1 MRRQLKYNTHYLVEK
16 KYFDSSII
24 KQVLLLPAADLSEQW
39 LSKAQ
44 AAVDNGLLDSNHPR
58 YLQNHGAF
66 LALLGIFKRFNAM
79 HEFKL
84 DLENSDIDMKLI
96 LDKKNIP
103 DIFCTGKDDEIMIPI
118 DKEDWLSYTIY
129 NKKYIQ
135 LAPPAVFDVKEIN
148 GKKCFDIFNKLEEE
162 EEEIEK
168 KTSRNN
174 FKKKN
179 LYCVIILNPIM
190 YRVSNYIMV

>member
-1 MRRQLKYNTHYLVEK
+1 MRRQLKYDTHYLVEK

-118 DKEDWLSYTIY
+118 DKEDWLSYTKY

-135 LAPPAVFDVKEIN
+135 LAPPAVFDVNEIN
-148 GKKCFDIFNKLEEE
+148 GKMCFDIFNKLEEE
-162 EEEIEK
+162 EEIEK
-168 KTSRNN
+168 KKSHNN
-174 FKKKN
+174 FKKK
-179 LYCVIILNPIM
+179 
-190 YRVSNYIMV
+190 

>member
-1 MRRQLKYNTHYLVEK
+1 MKTFFLMRRQLKYDTHYLVEK

-118 DKEDWLSYTIY
+118 DKEDWLSYTKY

-135 LAPPAVFDVKEIN
+135 LAPPAVFDVKQIN

-174 FKKKN
+174 FKKK
-179 LYCVIILNPIM
+179 
-190 YRVSNYIMV
+190 

>member
-1 MRRQLKYNTHYLVEK
+1 
-16 KYFDSSII
+16 
-24 KQVLLLPAADLSEQW
+24 
-39 LSKAQ
+39 
-44 AAVDNGLLDSNHPR
+44 
-58 YLQNHGAF
+58 
-66 LALLGIFKRFNAM
+66 M

-118 DKEDWLSYTIY
+118 DKEDWLSYTKY

-174 FKKKN
+174 FKKK
-179 LYCVIILNPIM
+179 
-190 YRVSNYIMV
+190 